1 MEYNLE
7 LKKIINEIN
16 KTKAKNV
23 LLQLPDGL
31 KPQATEIV
39 DYLKK
44 NTKANIIIWLDTC
57 FGACDLPQG
66 LKNIDLLVHFGHSKW
81 KNQSI

>member
-1 MEYNLE
+1 MEYDFE
-7 LKKIINEIN
+7 LKKIEKEIQ

-31 KPQATEIV
+31 KPHAIEIV
-39 DYLKK
+39 DYLEK
-44 NTKANIIIWLDTC
+44 NTKANIIIWLDSC
-57 FGACDLPQG
+57 FGACDLPLG

-81 KNQSI
+81 KN